1 METVTI
7 LLADDEAMLLLDFEN
22 SLTDAGFLVRAV
34 TSSGKA
40 VEILNSPNSAIG
52 GVVTDMRFGELP
64 HGWEDARIA
73 REIEPDMP
81 IVYISCG
88 LAIKRGAE
96 QHYYDRK
103 AVYLG
108 ATGDGRLPTAQRQTA
123 PSSE

>member
-1 METVTI
+1 MNSIRLSGGSIETVTI
-7 LLADDEAMLLLDFEN
+7 LLADDEAMLLLD
-22 SLTDAGFLVRAV
+22 AGFLVR
-34 TSSGKA
+34 SSGKA

-52 GVVTDMRFGELP
+52 GVVTDIRFGELP

-73 REIEPDMP
+73 REIEPEMP

-108 ATGDGRLPTAQRQTA
+108 NW
-123 PSSE
+123 